1 MADTVVSN
9 PQEVAM
15 EEGPGLTAYVS
26 FLEEQARQQQ
36 AAAAAEFEAEQ
47 RSAYDIIGN
56 VLADYGLTELRDFVH
71 NLVFTRNIVDENIII
86 GELRQQPAYKQRFA
100 GNEARRAAGMNV
112 LSESE
117 YIRLENTFAQT
128 MRQSGLPKGF
138 YDEKSDFVSLIA
150 NDVSPA
156 ELASRVQDGYQAVRD
171 ADPEVVLEMQRLYGV
186 DEGSLAAYFLDP
198 EKATPVLL
206 QQARAAQIGGQGV
219 RQAGYQI
226 SAAQAEEL
234 ARAGVSSEQARAGF
248 QAIAG
253 AEELFTALPGQTGED
268 ITQEEAVAGVFAT
281 SAAAQQRIRRRT
293 RERQA
298 EFEAGGGF
306 APQGS
311 QVTGLT

>member
-9 PQEVAM
+9 PQEVPM
-15 EEGPGLTAYVS
+15 EEGPGVSAYVS

-36 AAAAAEFEAEQ
+36 AASEARFRAQ
-47 RSAYDIIGN
+47 QDSSYDIIQR
-56 VLADYGLTELRDFVH
+56 VLADYGLENMRDFVH
-71 NLVFTRNIVDENIII
+71 DIVFTQNIVDENIII
-86 GELRQQPAYKQRFA
+86 GRLRETPQYKERFA

-226 SAAQAEEL
+226 SATQAEEL
-234 ARAGVSSEQARAGF
+234 ARAGVSPEQARAGF

-306 APQGS
+306 AAQGS